1 MVLLGPHFCARLI
14 ADSRPFLRRVV
25 PRHTLWIV
33 SGSLWLLGCG
43 VSIGITEKAPA
54 TDGPAAARPR
64 DSGPAPRGILES
76 VVIKRNLATRDPDPT
91 LTRDLIAGA
100 RQAGLFSEV
109 GTNRESRDPMRDVGI
124 TLSVDE
130 TLDAH
135 RDENQMRQERIE
147 RSWLL
152 PIITPF
158 YIMYHRFEGD
168 FESRM
173 VLEVERWDGETRRY
187 TARARGRME
196 YSYNADPEP
205 SQQELIRQVTANVL
219 QSLVNQ
225 MAGDQ
230 SFFVPPSAG
239 NEGRPK

>member
-1 MVLLGPHFCARLI
+1 ML
-14 ADSRPFLRRVV
+14 VV
-25 PRHTLWIV
+25 T
-33 SGSLWLLGCG
+33 SGAFVVTGCG

-54 TDGPAAARPR
+54 TDLPAAARPANA
-64 DSGPAPRGILES
+64 GPAPRGVIEA
-76 VVIKRNLATRDPDPT
+76 VAIKRNLVARDPEPK
-91 LTRDLIAGA
+91 LTQEFLAGA
-100 RQAGLFSEV
+100 RQAGLFSDLS
-109 GTNRESRDPMRDVGI
+109 TSRESRDPMRDMGI
-124 TLSVDE
+124 TLSVNE

-168 FESRM
+168 FESQM
-173 VLEVERWDGETRRY
+173 VLDVERWDGETRRY

-225 MAGDQ
+225 MAADR
-230 SFFVPPSAG
+230 SFFVPPSPSTAG
-239 NEGRPK
+239 KTK